1 MTTDCAVNTDRFKNF
16 FNQLET
22 RKTLLTTI
30 TQLHKTLT
38 DHFSSLEQSLSQK
51 SKTLDSQIEAFDANT
66 KQTLESLQ
74 NRENSIPERES
85 AAAARIEEQK
95 EAAISEIEKAEG
107 GGGERSLSE
116 VLRMCCRRMDSKGLV
131 RFLLAKRKESV
142 ALRAEIAAAVEES
155 VDAMRL
161 VLDTVEEFVEMKVEG
176 KVGMADRRWA
186 CGMLIQV
193 AVPLVEPGGGGN
205 GGVASSV
212 REKAAVVLKKWRGV
226 MGGGESGVGAG
237 EATMFLQM
245 VVGFG
250 LKEKFEEEYLRKL
263 VVEFAARRDMAKLA
277 VALGFGDKM
286 KDIIDELVKNGK
298 EIEAIYF
305 VSESGLT
312 EQFPPLALLR
322 TCLRNCRKNANNISK
337 KGNFGMAAV
346 EEANNLELNAT
357 KAIIKC
363 VEDHKLES
371 QFGIDSLRKR
381 VTQLEKIKAEK
392 KKSATSTSKPSNKRA
407 HGGGGGG
414 GSSRG
419 GGGPPSHR
427 PPKAGRFSNAS
438 PSFRPRNPPPQPH
451 HTAAAGRFS
460 SPYNYAA
467 SHSVYEGGP
476 GTAASYGP
484 GYGGALT
491 QSPAAALPQQYPF
504 ATQDIGATG
513 ARAGGSYGLQG
524 PYAGQTNYGGTY
536 DYSAAAG
543 PAYPP
548 YPQ

>member
-205 GGVASSV
+205 GG
-212 REKAAVVLKKWRGV
+212 KWRGV

-286 KDIIDELVKNGK
+286 KVYIHMKIYLCTCALCFERRNVGGSDELT
-298 EIEAIYF
+298 
-305 VSESGLT
+305 L
-312 EQFPPLALLR
+312 
-322 TCLRNCRKNANNISK
+322 
-337 KGNFGMAAV
+337 
-346 EEANNLELNAT
+346 
-357 KAIIKC
+357 
-363 VEDHKLES
+363 
-371 QFGIDSLRKR
+371 
-381 VTQLEKIKAEK
+381 
-392 KKSATSTSKPSNKRA
+392 
-407 HGGGGGG
+407 
-414 GSSRG
+414 
-419 GGGPPSHR
+419 
-427 PPKAGRFSNAS
+427 
-438 PSFRPRNPPPQPH
+438 
-451 HTAAAGRFS
+451 
-460 SPYNYAA
+460 
-467 SHSVYEGGP
+467 
-476 GTAASYGP
+476 
-484 GYGGALT
+484 
-491 QSPAAALPQQYPF
+491 
-504 ATQDIGATG
+504 
-513 ARAGGSYGLQG
+513 
-524 PYAGQTNYGGTY
+524 
-536 DYSAAAG
+536 
-543 PAYPP
+543 
-548 YPQ
+548 

>member
-1 MTTDCAVNTDRFKNF
+1 
-16 FNQLET
+16 
-22 RKTLLTTI
+22 
-30 TQLHKTLT
+30 
-38 DHFSSLEQSLSQK
+38 
-51 SKTLDSQIEAFDANT
+51 
-66 KQTLESLQ
+66 
-74 NRENSIPERES
+74 
-85 AAAARIEEQK
+85 
-95 EAAISEIEKAEG
+95 
-107 GGGERSLSE
+107 
-116 VLRMCCRRMDSKGLV
+116 MCCRRMNSKGLV

-142 ALRAEIAAAVEES
+142 ALRAKIAAAVEES

-226 MGGGESGVGAG
+226 MGGGESGVWGG

-286 KDIIDELVKNGK
+286 KV
-298 EIEAIYF
+298 
-305 VSESGLT
+305 
-312 EQFPPLALLR
+312 R
-322 TCLRNCRKNANNISK
+322 
-337 KGNFGMAAV
+337 
-346 EEANNLELNAT
+346 
-357 KAIIKC
+357 
-363 VEDHKLES
+363 
-371 QFGIDSLRKR
+371 
-381 VTQLEKIKAEK
+381 
-392 KKSATSTSKPSNKRA
+392 
-407 HGGGGGG
+407 
-414 GSSRG
+414 
-419 GGGPPSHR
+419 GPPSHR

-451 HTAAAGRFS
+451 HTAADGRFS

-484 GYGGALT
+484 RYGGALT

-513 ARAGGSYGLQG
+513 GLGQVDHMDCRDRMQDRRIMATCAREGKKEYHWHLREVSSPLIIFELSIQSLFA
-524 PYAGQTNYGGTY
+524 T
-536 DYSAAAG
+536 
-543 PAYPP
+543 
-548 YPQ
+548 